1 MYRFRFLLSRQWVL
15 LTLLALA
22 LIPTMVE
29 LGFWQL
35 HRHQERVA
43 HNELIARSLA
53 APTVPVTQLTGVG
66 RDPDRDDW
74 FRSVTATGR
83 YDSANEV
90 VVRQRTASDGRTIGY
105 FVLSPLVRADGS
117 VLLVN
122 RGWIPAG
129 GDLTQFPDVP
139 PPPEGK
145 VTVTGRI
152 MADETTAASGIKDKP
167 GLPDRQVMLI
177 NSDKRAAALDRPVLG
192 GHVQLTASSPEPG
205 GEPPERLAEPEHDSI
220 GAHMAYAVQ
229 WWLFAAAVPVGWV
242 VLVRREL
249 RDRAHGHGR
258 GDAGTSAGA
267 PVAALRETSAS
278 SR

>member
-1 MYRFRFLLSRQWVL
+1 MYRFRFLLSRQWVI

-35 HRHQERVA
+35 HRHEARVA

-53 APTVPVTQLTGVG
+53 APPVPVTELAGVG

-83 YDSANEV
+83 YDTGHEV
-90 VVRQRTASDGRTIGY
+90 VVRQRTASDGQSIGY
-105 FVLSPLVRADGS
+105 FVLTPLVRADGS
-117 VLLVN
+117 ALLVN

-129 GDLTQFPDVP
+129 GDLTQFPEVP
-139 PPPEGK
+139 PAPEGE
-145 VTVTGRI
+145 VTVTGRV
-152 MADETTAASGIKDKP
+152 MADETTEASGIKDKQGMP
-167 GLPDRQVMLI
+167 ERQVMLI
-177 NSDKRAAALDRPVLG
+177 NSDKRAKVLDRPVLDG
-192 GHVQLTASSPEPG
+192 YIQLTESSPEPRSDQ
-205 GEPPERLAEPEHDSI
+205 PERLPEPEHDSI
-220 GAHMAYAVQ
+220 GPHMAYAVQ

-249 RDRAHGHGR
+249 RDRAR
-258 GDAGTSAGA
+258 ADDDGA
-267 PVAALRETSAS
+267 PAQRRDSVPAASG
-278 SR
+278 